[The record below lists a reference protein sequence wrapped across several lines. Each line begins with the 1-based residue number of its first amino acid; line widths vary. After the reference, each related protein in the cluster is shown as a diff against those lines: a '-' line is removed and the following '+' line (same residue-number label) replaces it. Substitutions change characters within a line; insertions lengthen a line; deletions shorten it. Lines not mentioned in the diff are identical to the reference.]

1 MSPPPTPTGR
11 AAPMAPDDRRSAIV
25 DAVLPLV
32 GEFGLD
38 VTSRELADA
47 AGVAEGTLFRAF
59 GDKYTLIGAVAVEGL
74 HRASGPVET
83 RAELAAIDREAPL
96 EERLERVIEL
106 GRRRMSDV
114 MRWMGVLRALHHR
127 TGARDQVEPGHV
139 QDFRAQLMEQ
149 REQQRE
155 ATVAG
160 LIGVLQPDEHR
171 LRVPI
176 EVAVALVEASI
187 AGTHARVDHLLPAP
201 SPRVVADALVHGIAE
216 DRGEKHV
223 PEATAAQ
230 NTADR
235 KTTASEIP
243 PGTATP
249 RTSHPQEP

>member
-1 MSPPPTPTGR
+1 MSPAPTGR
-11 AAPMAPDDRRSAIV
+11 AAPMAPDDRRAAIAQ
-25 DAVLPLV
+25 AVMPLV
-32 GEFGLD
+32 GELGVD

-127 TGARDQVEPGHV
+127 TGARDQAEPEHV
-139 QDFRAQLMEQ
+139 QDFRVQLAQQ

-201 SPRVVADALVHGIAE
+201 SPRVVADVLVHGLA
-216 DRGEKHV
+216 
-223 PEATAAQ
+223 
-230 NTADR
+230 ADR
-235 KTTASEIP
+235 EENPVPDGARQANTASENP
-243 PGTATP
+243 PGAAKP
-249 RTSHPQEP
+249 AHSHPQEP

>member
-1 MSPPPTPTGR
+1 MT
-11 AAPMAPDDRRSAIV
+11 PDDRRAAII

-32 GEFGLD
+32 GELGVD

-59 GDKYTLIGAVAVEGL
+59 GDKYSLVGAAAVEGL

-201 SPRVVADALVHGIAE
+201 SPRVVADALVNGIAE
-216 DRGEKHV
+216 DREKNRCPRRPV
-223 PEATAAQ
+223 
-230 NTADR
+230 ADN
-235 KTTASEIP
+235 P
-243 PGTATP
+243 PGAAP
-249 RTSHPQEP
+249 RHPHPQEP

>member
-1 MSPPPTPTGR
+1 MSPTPTPTGR
-11 AAPMAPDDRRSAIV
+11 AAPMAPDDRRSAII

-47 AGVAEGTLFRAF
+47 AGIAEGTLFRAF
-59 GDKYTLIGAVAVEGL
+59 GDKLTLIGAVAVEGL

-106 GRRRMSDV
+106 GRRRMTDV

-139 QDFRAQLMEQ
+139 QDFRAQLAQQ

-223 PEATAAQ
+223 PAATTTT
-230 NTADR
+230 NTASN
-235 KTTASEIP
+235 APSENP
-243 PGTATP
+243 PGAATP
-249 RTSHPQEP
+249 RTPHPQEP

>member
-1 MSPPPTPTGR
+1 MSPVSGAR
-11 AAPMAPDDRRSAIV
+11 AAPMAPDDRRSAII

-32 GEFGLD
+32 GEFGVD

-47 AGVAEGTLFRAF
+47 AGIAEGTLFRAF
-59 GDKYTLIGAVAVEGL
+59 GDKLTLIGAVAVEGL

-127 TGARDQVEPGHV
+127 TGARDQVEPTHV
-139 QDFRAQLMEQ
+139 QDFRTQLAQQ

-187 AGTHARVDHLLPAP
+187 AGTHARVDQLLPAP

-216 DRGEKHV
+216 DQGNKHV
-223 PEATAAQ
+223 PEATAPE
-230 NTADR
+230 N
-235 KTTASEIP
+235 TASEIP
-243 PGTATP
+243 RGARP
-249 RTSHPQEP
+249 RPPHPQEP

>member
-1 MSPPPTPTGR
+1 MNSAAAGGR
-11 AAPMAPDDRRSAIV
+11 AAPLAPDDRRSAII

-32 GEFGLD
+32 GELGLD

-59 GDKYTLIGAVAVEGL
+59 GDKLTLIGAVAVEGL
-74 HRASGPVET
+74 HRASGPEET
-83 RAELAAIDREAPL
+83 SAELAAIDPEAPL

-106 GRRRMSDV
+106 GRRRMADV

-127 TGARDQVEPGHV
+127 TGARDQAEPGHV
-139 QDFRAQLMEQ
+139 QDFRARLADQ

-155 ATVAG
+155 ATVSG
-160 LIGVLQPDEHR
+160 LIGVLRPDEHR

-201 SPRVVADALVHGIAE
+201 SPGVVADALVHGIAE

-223 PEATAAQ
+223 PEAAMSK
-230 NTADR
+230 NTASDSPR
-235 KTTASEIP
+235 GAD
-243 PGTATP
+243 ARTP
-249 RTSHPQEP
+249 HPQEP